1 MSLRIL
7 IVDDA
12 AIVRKTLGEVLTT
25 NNYEVVGEAEN
36 GKIAV
41 RKYKELRPD
50 LVIMDIT
57 MPEMNGIEATREIK
71 KIDPKAKI
79 LICSV
84 LGQKR
89 MAIDSFVAGATD
101 FLVKPFR
108 RDSVL
113 EKVGEFVEKK
123 GIR

>member
-1 MSLRIL
+1 M
-7 IVDDA
+7 DDA

-89 MAIDSFVAGATD
+89 MVIDSFVAGATD